1 MQSFTEH
8 YGTVKSIPYPVRT
21 GYTFSGWVKSDP
33 FNGSL
38 NNAVYT
44 FGAEDDATDVLT
56 ASWTANGYTLH
67 FDPNDGK
74 EQALIDDITLIYDQN
89 VTLPDVTGR
98 YLRYTL
104 DGEDI
109 TQQVLDGTIVLDD
122 SGVVVMV
129 MDADTGCLLYTSRCV

>member
-1 MQSFTEH
+1 MKLNNSF
-8 YGTVKSIPYPVRT
+8 KLAIANNPDLPVRT

-56 ASWTANGYTLH
+56 ASWTANSYTLH

-74 EQALIDDITLIYDQN
+74 EQAPIDDITIIYDQN

-98 YLRYTL
+98 Y
-104 DGEDI
+104 
-109 TQQVLDGTIVLDD
+109 IVQAWQTHTAFYPSHTCQSIPSNGNHFLPPHQ
-122 SGVVVMV
+122 
-129 MDADTGCLLYTSRCV
+129 L

>member
-1 MQSFTEH
+1 M
-8 YGTVKSIPYPVRT
+8 
-21 GYTFSGWVKSDP
+21 
-33 FNGSL
+33 
-38 NNAVYT
+38 YT

-56 ASWTANGYTLH
+56 ASWTANSYTLH

-74 EQALIDDITLIYDQN
+74 EQAPIDDITIMYDQN

-98 YLRYTL
+98 YIRYTL

-129 MDADTGCLLYTSRCV
+129 MDADTGLMMTPAGGIINEDGSITIQMEA